1 MVHAASGCSGQA
13 QVSDRNERI
22 LHLLHACAERPLQ
35 SAFDAT
41 HAATVQARAE
51 ALLHNS
57 ATALQVRLTIR
68 RVS

>member
-1 MVHAASGCSGQA
+1 M
-13 QVSDRNERI
+13 SDRNERI